1 MQEFTISNGYFYLW
15 NTYLKEKGVA
25 WQTLN
30 LNDTQTR
37 QVQNILSASID
48 AQSSLHLFI
57 ELLELTESRLQVTNL
72 ALEMAA
78 CITPANFGVLG
89 YMASRSDTLGQVV
102 QYIAKFHRLVIDGEQ
117 VVPIQ
122 IEQDAS
128 KIRLYWPLVDASNI
142 VLSELTLSL

>member
-15 NTYLKEKGVA
+15 NTYLKEKGID

-30 LNDTQTR
+30 LSEIQTR

-48 AQSSLHLFI
+48 AQSSLDLFI
-57 ELLELTESRLQVTNL
+57 ELLEITETRLHVTNL

-102 QYIAKFHRLVIDGEQ
+102 EYIAKFHRLVIDGAQ

-128 KIRLYWPLVDASNI
+128 KIRLYWPLVDDSNI
-142 VLSELTLSL
+142 LLSEL

>member
-15 NTYLKEKGVA
+15 NTYLKEKGID

-30 LNDTQTR
+30 LSEIQTR

-48 AQSSLHLFI
+48 AQSSLDLFI
-57 ELLELTESRLQVTNL
+57 ELLEITETRLHVTNL

-102 QYIAKFHRLVIDGEQ
+102 EYIAKFHRLVIEDRKS
-117 VVPIQ
+117 VV
-122 IEQDAS
+122 
-128 KIRLYWPLVDASNI
+128 
-142 VLSELTLSL
+142 